1 MPLLPS
7 QVVQRAYLLYF
18 RKYSSVVPVS
28 APPTVLLEVL
38 APPHSNLLDTSDSL
52 QRTVHTWHIYMHNIH
67 VPAHVRMYM
76 CICSSVS
83 DGTQFDEPVPRTARS
98 EIRCPHD
105 AQRPRGQDLL
115 LVAKDEGFDRVPTK
129 RRDELEWL
137 TDIPHTPTDTSHLG
151 LSAKE
156 PHQMCRYLCGI
167 AH

>member
-1 MPLLPS
+1 MCPS
-7 QVVQRAYLLYF
+7 YPPKLCSELTCCIFVNTAVWCPSLHPQQYF
-18 RKYSSVVPVS
+18 SKFSHRRIAICWKHPILSRERCTPGTY
-28 APPTVLLEVL
+28 TC
-38 APPHSNLLDTSDSL
+38 TTYMSL
-52 QRTVHTWHIYMHNIH
+52 H
-67 VPAHVRMYM
+67 M

-83 DGTQFDEPVPRTARS
+83 DGTLFNESVPRTARS

-156 PHQMCRYLCGI
+156 PHQMYRYLCGI

>member
-1 MPLLPS
+1 M
-7 QVVQRAYLLYF
+7 
-18 RKYSSVVPVS
+18 
-28 APPTVLLEVL
+28 
-38 APPHSNLLDTSDSL
+38 
-52 QRTVHTWHIYMHNIH
+52 HTWHIYMHNIH
-67 VPAHVRMYM
+67 VHVHMYM

-83 DGTQFDEPVPRTARS
+83 DGTLFNESVPRTARS

-156 PHQMCRYLCGI
+156 PHQMYRYLCGI
-167 AH
+167 TH